1 MSNLRRRKGD
11 QLYERNTADLREDLK
26 ETRKQDGMF
35 NYLWSVEDGSQLSMF
50 RVLWG
55 ILMCVESYMLLTVK
69 GDYYSSVSFGFHAKY
84 YLFEWIS
91 LPSIDYYEAFI
102 FFFFISSFFVVI
114 GYCYRL
120 SAVAMFI
127 SRLYIF
133 LWDARFY
140 SDMKY
145 IVTVTCFLLI
155 FLPCNQYFCFD
166 NRNSKESRK
175 VSK

>member
-1 MSNLRRRKGD
+1 MLRRRKGD
-11 QLYERNTADLREDLK
+11 HERNITHRNEDTK
-26 ETRKQDGMF
+26 EKRKQDGML

-50 RVLWG
+50 RILWG
-55 ILMCVESYMLLTVK
+55 ILMCIEAYILLTVK
-69 GDYYSSVSFGFHAKY
+69 TDYYSSVSFGFHAKY

-91 LPSIDYYEAFI
+91 LPPVECYEAVI

-120 SAVAMFI
+120 SAIAMFI

-133 LWDARFY
+133 LWDAQLY

-145 IVTVTCFLLI
+145 IVTVTCFLFI

-175 VSK
+175 IPK